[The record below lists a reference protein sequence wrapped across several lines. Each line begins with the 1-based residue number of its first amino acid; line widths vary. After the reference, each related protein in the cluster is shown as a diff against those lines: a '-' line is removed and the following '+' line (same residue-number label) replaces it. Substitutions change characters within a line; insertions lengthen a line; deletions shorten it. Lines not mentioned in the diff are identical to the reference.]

1 MITFKQVLTI
11 DGKRLDWKIPSAK
24 EMVFD
29 SRHLT
34 VLPALI
40 DPHVHFRTPGLEY
53 KEDWKTGARAAFQ
66 GGITTVF
73 DMPNTL
79 PSTNTLERVLEKK
92 QLIQNQLQQIKI
104 SLRFCLYLGADK
116 NHFSE
121 IARCRNEVIGLKIF
135 MGSSTGGLLLD
146 DDASLETAFRLAAEN
161 DLLVAVH
168 AEDENLIRKNQS
180 RFSHCNEPEIHSKIR
195 NPQAAYLATRKAID
209 LARKYH
215 TRLYLLH
222 VSTKQEIELIR
233 QAKEQGVCIYCEVAP
248 HHLFLSTKA
257 YHSLG
262 TRAQVNPPLRQQM
275 HSNALWQAIREKVV
289 DTIGSDHAPHTI
301 EEKSA
306 DYPKALSGVPGIE
319 TTLPLLLNACNQG
332 KIQLSDIVRLMYTQ
346 IIKIFRLP
354 SHQDIV
360 LVDMQKIQVVDTHL
374 FHTKCSWTPYA
385 NLTLQGWPVMTVLG
399 ENLYACH

>member
-1 MITFKQVLTI
+1 MITFKQVSTI

-24 EMVFD
+24 EMIFD

-34 VLPALI
+34 LLPALI

-79 PSTNTLERVLEKK
+79 PSTNTLERILEKK
-92 QLIQNQLQQIKI
+92 QLIQDQLQQIDAP
-104 SLRFCLYLGADK
+104 LRFGLYLGVDK

-121 IARCRNEVIGLKIF
+121 IARCRNEVIGIKIF

-146 DDASLETAFRLAAEN
+146 DDTSLETAFRLAAEN

-168 AEDENLIRKNQS
+168 AEDESLIRKNQDL
-180 RFSHCNEPEIHSKIR
+180 FSHRKKPEIHSKIR
-195 NPQAAYLATRKAID
+195 NEKVAYLATRKAIN

-233 QAKEQGVCIYCEVAP
+233 QAKEQGVCIYCEVTP

-262 TRAQVNPPLRQQM
+262 TRAQVNPPLREQM
-275 HSNALWQAIREKVV
+275 HANALWQAIREKIV

-306 DYPKALSGVPGIE
+306 DYPAALSGMPGIE

-332 KIQLSDIVRLMYTQ
+332 KIQLADIARLMYTQ
-346 IIKIFRLP
+346 ILKIFRLP
-354 SHQDIV
+354 PHQDIV
-360 LVDMQKIQVVDTHL
+360 LVDMQKIQIVDTHQL
-374 FHTKCSWTPYA
+374 HTKCNWTPYA
-385 NLTLQGWPVMTVLG
+385 DLTLQGWPVMTVLG